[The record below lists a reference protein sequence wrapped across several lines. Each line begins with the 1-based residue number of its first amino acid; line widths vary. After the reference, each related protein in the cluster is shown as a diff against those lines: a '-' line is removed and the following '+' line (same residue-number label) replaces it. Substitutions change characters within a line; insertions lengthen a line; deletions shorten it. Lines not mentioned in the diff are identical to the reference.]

1 MDRIK
6 SGDRDVL
13 VVSVLELNAPEI
25 LAAAVAAL
33 DEGAVVSVSGKFS
46 VAKDKELMK
55 LVDAKGAAHEAAKP
69 AKEVLEALAAAGGD
83 AARAAAMLA

>member
-13 VVSVLELNAPEI
+13 VVSMLELKTPE
-25 LAAAVAAL
+25 AVAAAAAAL
-33 DEGAVVSVSGKFS
+33 DDGAVVSVAGKFS
-46 VAKDKELMK
+46 LAKDKKVLK
-55 LVDAKGAAHEAAKP
+55 LLDAKGAAHVVAKP

-83 AARAAAMLA
+83 APRAAAMLA